1 MLISNKNTVPLF
13 TILTLSTNKN
23 NWKVELIAARIAIH
37 QQWANSVTV
46 NLAKNMGEDVKAS
59 FDCLK
64 LLR

>member
-1 MLISNKNTVPLF
+1 MF